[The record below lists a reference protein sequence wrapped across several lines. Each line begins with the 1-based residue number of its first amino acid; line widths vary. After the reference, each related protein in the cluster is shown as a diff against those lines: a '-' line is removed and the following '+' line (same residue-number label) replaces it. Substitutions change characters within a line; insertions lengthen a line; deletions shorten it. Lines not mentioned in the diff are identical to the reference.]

1 MCRIKHRQAT
11 GHVEA
16 RGINR
21 TSKASRDWLGI
32 SRILKRPSKM
42 QVGPR
47 TRRNLRALES
57 FDFECSAADRIQSY
71 VPAASLRIAADDIDK
86 VNRTRYREGR
96 PQGRLSYFQPPAS
109 AWPFRSQEA
118 PLRSI
123 QAPANMGYRC
133 YSNLRKAPSC
143 SRLPALVPSLRNIRS
158 ITSTLAAFVAPNVAC
173 TNGGKVGPAYLGSP
187 CNGTV
192 GSGTIQG
199 PGAWNVDVALS
210 RNIVVPVQQDHAM
223 TFAIRVEA
231 FNVFNHTRLAPP
243 DTSMSSATF
252 GQILFAN
259 SPRIMQLALKVTF

>member
-158 ITSTLAAFVAPNVAC
+158 ITSTLAA
-173 TNGGKVGPAYLGSP
+173 S
-187 CNGTV
+187 
-192 GSGTIQG
+192 
-199 PGAWNVDVALS
+199 VALAKRKLS
-210 RNIVVPVQQDHAM
+210 KLRESWHCILSKEPGRD
-223 TFAIRVEA
+223 R
-231 FNVFNHTRLAPP
+231 RLREQW
-243 DTSMSSATF
+243 
-252 GQILFAN
+252 G
-259 SPRIMQLALKVTF
+259 

>member
-1 MCRIKHRQAT
+1 
-11 GHVEA
+11 
-16 RGINR
+16 
-21 TSKASRDWLGI
+21 
-32 SRILKRPSKM
+32 M

-57 FDFECSAADRIQSY
+57 FDFGCSAADCIQSY

-143 SRLPALVPSLRNIRS
+143 SRLPALVPSLRNIKVYHVN
-158 ITSTLAAFVAPNVAC
+158 A
-173 TNGGKVGPAYLGSP
+173 GGFRRFSETEV
-187 CNGTV
+187 
-192 GSGTIQG
+192 
-199 PGAWNVDVALS
+199 
-210 RNIVVPVQQDHAM
+210 
-223 TFAIRVEA
+223 VEA
-231 FNVFNHTRLAPP
+231 ARE
-243 DTSMSSATF
+243 
-252 GQILFAN
+252 
-259 SPRIMQLALKVTF
+259 LALHFVERAGPR

>member
-1 MCRIKHRQAT
+1 MPYVTAFRQGLKEAGLVEGDNVAIEYRWAEGQYDRLPALAAELVRRSAHGSSSDDGRSETCHIKHRQAT

-47 TRRNLRALES
+47 TRRNCGPWNHLILSALRPTKAT
-57 FDFECSAADRIQSY
+57 C
-71 VPAASLRIAADDIDK
+71 PAASLRIAADNIDK

-123 QAPANMGYRC
+123 QAPANMG
-133 YSNLRKAPSC
+133 
-143 SRLPALVPSLRNIRS
+143 
-158 ITSTLAAFVAPNVAC
+158 
-173 TNGGKVGPAYLGSP
+173 
-187 CNGTV
+187 
-192 GSGTIQG
+192 
-199 PGAWNVDVALS
+199 
-210 RNIVVPVQQDHAM
+210 
-223 TFAIRVEA
+223 
-231 FNVFNHTRLAPP
+231 
-243 DTSMSSATF
+243 
-252 GQILFAN
+252 
-259 SPRIMQLALKVTF
+259 

>member
-1 MCRIKHRQAT
+1 
-11 GHVEA
+11 A

-21 TSKASRDWLGI
+21 TSKASRDWLGT

-57 FDFECSAADRIQSY
+57 FDFECSAADCIQSY
-71 VPAASLRIAADDIDK
+71 VAAASLRIAADDIDK

-109 AWPFRSQEA
+109 AWPCPSQEA

-143 SRLPALVPSLRNIRS
+143 SRLPSLRNIRS
-158 ITSTLAAFVAPNVAC
+158 ITSTLAA
-173 TNGGKVGPAYLGSP
+173 S
-187 CNGTV
+187 
-192 GSGTIQG
+192 
-199 PGAWNVDVALS
+199 VALAKRKLS
-210 RNIVVPVQQDHAM
+210 KRRESWHC
-223 TFAIRVEA
+223 
-231 FNVFNHTRLAPP
+231 
-243 DTSMSSATF
+243 
-252 GQILFAN
+252 IL
-259 SPRIMQLALKVTF
+259 SKEPGRDR